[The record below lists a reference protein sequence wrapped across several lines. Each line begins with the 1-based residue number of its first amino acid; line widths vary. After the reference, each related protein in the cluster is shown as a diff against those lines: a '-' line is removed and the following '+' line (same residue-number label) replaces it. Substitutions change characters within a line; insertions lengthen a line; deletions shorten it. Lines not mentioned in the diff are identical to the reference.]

1 MNTIKF
7 NDVEGMLLSFNKNT
21 YFNEDGI
28 SGNITCEMENV
39 DIDELQALGTSTI
52 TSMSIKY
59 NDEVIYNVDTMSAKL
74 TSINEYLMNNR
85 IHMTLNINLSNP
97 EN

>member
-7 NDVEGMLLSFNKNT
+7 NNVEGTLLSFNKST
-21 YFNEDGI
+21 YFNEEGM
-28 SGNITCEMENV
+28 SGNITCEMENA
-39 DIDELQALGTSTI
+39 DIDALQALGLSTV
-52 TSMSIKY
+52 TSMQIKY
-59 NDEVIYNVDTMSAKL
+59 NDEVIYNVDVMNAKL

-85 IHMTLNINLSNP
+85 IRMTLNINLSNP